1 MPSSGGSV
9 SDAPMQKTV
18 DGQPHQLA
26 YITPGEAQTLV
37 DQGGKPTMTN
47 EGVMAYPPSDNYGG
61 THSSKSNENSASNQG
76 SDKGH
81 SRFDSGSGYYGGS
94 TTSTSTSNN
103 NNNNNNNQF
112 DYESEAYN
120 TKSNAFDYET
130 EAYKGDVNIDAG
142 YGQGKITSAVYDAK
156 TGKTNIE
163 QTVGIIDTA
172 TYQTANLQAYLDSP
186 DVSDKAKVKTLNQ
199 LQALSNS
206 NLKGSKLNNVQG
218 TQTTKDFVI
227 DNLDIALNNLKSQT
241 KNSKYT
247 SLIDETA
254 TTKAADLAN
263 KPLDTVI
270 KSGGIIGTAFSQLT
284 DHYKNN
290 KALKTLGYT
299 GKVIKEGGPSGRG
312 NDLLTGVQ
320 SQGDRDAMNELAPD
334 APFIQSGTQKPDSVA
349 AKFFGNSSNNFKF
362 SFENE
367 YGKALAKQKTLLNKP
382 SAVGLLAVNQSP
394 FYNWLKDNSLDK
406 GIL

>member
-1 MPSSGGSV
+1 MSGGGGGSGNDGSNDMQVSGMEAAMSTEKGISTHAESSV
-9 SDAPMQKTV
+9 
-18 DGQPHQLA
+18 GR
-26 YITPGEAQTLV
+26 G
-37 DQGGKPTMTN
+37 N
-47 EGVMAYPPSDNYGG
+47 
-61 THSSKSNENSASNQG
+61 NQG
-76 SDKGH
+76 NINDEFGTGGNVY
-81 SRFDSGSGYYGGS
+81 DSGPD
-94 TTSTSTSNN
+94 TSTVGMASDSKDYFNTPQNPPGVST
-103 NNNNNNNQF
+103 
-112 DYESEAYN
+112 
-120 TKSNAFDYET
+120 AFDYET

-142 YGQGKITSAVYDAK
+142 YGPGKITSAVYDAK

-186 DVSDKAKVKTLNQ
+186 DVSDKDKVNTLNQ

-206 NLKGSKLNNVQG
+206 NLKGSKLNNVKG

-241 KNSKYT
+241 KNSQYT
-247 SLIDETA
+247 SMIDETA
-254 TTKAADLAN
+254 TTKAKDLSD

-270 KSGGIIGTAFSQLT
+270 KSGGIIGTAFSQLS
-284 DHYKNN
+284 DHFKNN

-299 GKVIKEGGPSGRG
+299 GKVIKEGSSSDRG
-312 NDLLTGVQ
+312 NPLLTGVQ

-334 APFIQSGTQKPDSVA
+334 APFITTGTQKPDSVA
-349 AKFFGNSSNNFKF
+349 AKFFGNTANKFKF

-367 YGKALAKQKTLLNKP
+367 YAAAKARQKTLLGSP
-382 SAVGLLAVNQSP
+382 SSVGLLAVNQSP
-394 FYNWLKDNSLDK
+394 FYNWLKDKSLDK

>member
-1 MPSSGGSV
+1 MSGGGGGSGNDGSNDMQV
-9 SDAPMQKTV
+9 SGMEAAMSTEKGISTHAESRVGNRNQGNINDEFGTGGNVYDSGPDTSTV
-18 DGQPHQLA
+18 GIA
-26 YITPGEAQTLV
+26 
-37 DQGGKPTMTN
+37 
-47 EGVMAYPPSDNYGG
+47 SDNKDYF
-61 THSSKSNENSASNQG
+61 SSPQNPPG
-76 SDKGH
+76 V
-81 SRFDSGSGYYGGS
+81 S
-94 TTSTSTSNN
+94 T
-103 NNNNNNNQF
+103 
-112 DYESEAYN
+112 
-120 TKSNAFDYET
+120 AFDYET

-186 DVSDKAKVKTLNQ
+186 DVSDKAKVNTLNQ

-206 NLKGSKLNNVQG
+206 NLKGSKLNNVKG

-270 KSGGIIGTAFSQLT
+270 KSGGIIGTAFSQLS

-312 NDLLTGVQ
+312 NELLTGIQ

-334 APFIQSGTQKPDSVA
+334 APFIQTGTQKPDSVA

-367 YGKALAKQKTLLNKP
+367 YSKALARQKTLLNKP

>member
-9 SDAPMQKTV
+9 SDAPIQKTV

-26 YITPGEAQTLV
+26 YITSGEAQTLV
-37 DQGGKPTMTN
+37 NQGGKPTMTN

-76 SDKGH
+76 SDSGH
-81 SRFDSGSGYYGGS
+81 SRFDVGSGYYGEP
-94 TTSTSTSNN
+94 TTSTSNN
-103 NNNNNNNQF
+103 NNDNNNNKF

-142 YGQGKITSAVYDAK
+142 YGQGKITSAVYNAK

-186 DVSDKAKVKTLNQ
+186 DVSDKAKVNTLNQ

-206 NLKGSKLNNVQG
+206 NLKGSKLNNVKG

-241 KNSKYT
+241 KNSQYT
-247 SLIDETA
+247 SMIDETA
-254 TTKAADLAN
+254 TTKAKDLSD
-263 KPLDTVI
+263 KPLETVI
-270 KSGGIIGTAFSQLT
+270 KSGGIIGTAFSQLS

-299 GKVIKEGGPSGRG
+299 GKVIKEGSSSDRG
-312 NDLLTGVQ
+312 NTLLTGVQ
-320 SQGDRDAMNELAPD
+320 TQDDRDAMNELAPD
-334 APFIQSGTQKPDSVA
+334 APFITTGTTKPDSVA
-349 AKFFGNSSNNFKF
+349 AKFFGNTANKFKF

-367 YGKALAKQKTLLNKP
+367 YAAAKARQKTLLGSP
-382 SAVGLLAVNQSP
+382 SSVGLLAVNQSP
-394 FYNWLKDNSLDK
+394 FYNWLKDKSLDK

>member
-1 MPSSGGSV
+1 MSGGGGGSGNDGSNDMQV
-9 SDAPMQKTV
+9 SGM
-18 DGQPHQLA
+18 
-26 YITPGEAQTLV
+26 EAAMSTEK
-37 DQGGKPTMTN
+37 GI
-47 EGVMAYPPSDNYGG
+47 S
-61 THSSKSNENSASNQG
+61 THAESRTGSNQG
-76 SDKGH
+76 NINDE
-81 SRFDSGSGYYGGS
+81 FGSGGNVYDNS
-94 TTSTSTSNN
+94 PDTSTVGIASDSKSSFSTPQNPPGVS
-103 NNNNNNNQF
+103 
-112 DYESEAYN
+112 
-120 TKSNAFDYET
+120 TAFDYET
-130 EAYKGDVNIDAG
+130 EAYSGDTNIDAG
-142 YGQGKITSAVYDAK
+142 YGQGKITSATYDAK

-186 DVSDKAKVKTLNQ
+186 DVSDKDKVNTLNQ

-206 NLKGSKLNNVQG
+206 NLKGSKLNNVKG

-241 KNSKYT
+241 KNSQYT
-247 SLIDETA
+247 SMIDETA

-299 GKVIKEGGPSGRG
+299 GKVIKEGSSSDRG
-312 NDLLTGVQ
+312 NTLLTGVQ
-320 SQGDRDAMNELAPD
+320 TQGDRDAMNEIAPD
-334 APFIQSGTQKPDSVA
+334 APFITTGTQKPDSVA
-349 AKFFGNSSNNFKF
+349 AKFFGNTANKFKF

-367 YGKALAKQKTLLNKP
+367 YAAAKARQKTLLGSP
-382 SAVGLLAVNQSP
+382 SSVGLLAVNQSP
-394 FYNWLKDNSLDK
+394 FYNWLKDKSLDK

>member
-1 MPSSGGSV
+1 MSGGGGGSGNDGSNDMQV
-9 SDAPMQKTV
+9 SGMEAAVSTEKGISNYSDTRTSSSSYNDPSNT
-18 DGQPHQLA
+18 GSGNRPNPH
-26 YITPGEAQTLV
+26 T
-37 DQGGKPTMTN
+37 
-47 EGVMAYPPSDNYGG
+47 
-61 THSSKSNENSASNQG
+61 
-76 SDKGH
+76 
-81 SRFDSGSGYYGGS
+81 DSGTSRADLTLGPDRS
-94 TTSTSTSNN
+94 TVGIASDSVNSFKDADTPPGVSR
-103 NNNNNNNQF
+103 
-112 DYESEAYN
+112 
-120 TKSNAFDYET
+120 AFDYET
-130 EAYKGDVNIDAG
+130 EAYQGDVNIDAG
-142 YGQGKITSAVYDAK
+142 YGPGKITSAVYDAK

-186 DVSDKAKVKTLNQ
+186 DVSDKDKVNTLNQ

-206 NLKGSKLNNVQG
+206 NLKGSKLNNVKG

-241 KNSKYT
+241 KNSQYT
-247 SLIDETA
+247 SMIDETA

-299 GKVIKEGGPSGRG
+299 GKVIKEGSSSDRG
-312 NDLLTGVQ
+312 NTLLTGVQ
-320 SQGDRDAMNELAPD
+320 SQSDRDAMNELAPD
-334 APFIQSGTQKPDSVA
+334 APFITTGTTKPDSVA
-349 AKFFGNSSNNFKF
+349 AKFFGNTANKFKF

-367 YGKALAKQKTLLNKP
+367 YAAAKARQKTLLGSP
-382 SAVGLLAVNQSP
+382 SSVGLLAVNQSP
-394 FYNWLKDNSLDK
+394 FYNWLKDKSLDK

>member
-1 MPSSGGSV
+1 MSGGGGGSGNDGSNDMQVSGMEAAMSTEKGISTHAESSV
-9 SDAPMQKTV
+9 
-18 DGQPHQLA
+18 GR
-26 YITPGEAQTLV
+26 G
-37 DQGGKPTMTN
+37 N
-47 EGVMAYPPSDNYGG
+47 
-61 THSSKSNENSASNQG
+61 NQG
-76 SDKGH
+76 NINDEFGTGGNVY
-81 SRFDSGSGYYGGS
+81 DSGPD
-94 TTSTSTSNN
+94 TSTVGMASDSKDYFSSPQNPPGVST
-103 NNNNNNNQF
+103 
-112 DYESEAYN
+112 
-120 TKSNAFDYET
+120 AFDYET
-130 EAYKGDVNIDAG
+130 EAYTGDNNIDAG

-186 DVSDKAKVKTLNQ
+186 DVSDKDKVQTLNQ

-206 NLKGSKLNNVQG
+206 NLKGSKLNKVQG
-218 TQTTKDFVI
+218 AQTTKDFVI

-247 SLIDETA
+247 SMIDETA

-284 DHYKNN
+284 DHYRNN

-299 GKVIKEGGPSGRG
+299 GKVIKEGGPSDRG
-312 NDLLTGVQ
+312 TDLLTGVQ
-320 SQGDRDAMNELAPD
+320 SQGDRDAMNQLAPN

-367 YGKALAKQKTLLNKP
+367 YGKALARQKTLLNKP

>member
-9 SDAPMQKTV
+9 SDAPIQKTV

-26 YITPGEAQTLV
+26 YITSGEAQTLV
-37 DQGGKPTMTN
+37 NQGGKPTMTN

-76 SDKGH
+76 SDSGH
-81 SRFDSGSGYYGGS
+81 SRFDVGSGYYGEP
-94 TTSTSTSNN
+94 TTSTSNN
-103 NNNNNNNQF
+103 NNDNNNNKF

-142 YGQGKITSAVYDAK
+142 YGQGKITNATYDAK

-186 DVSDKAKVKTLNQ
+186 DVSDKDKVNTLNQ

-206 NLKGSKLNNVQG
+206 NLKGSKLNNVKG

-241 KNSKYT
+241 KNSQYT
-247 SLIDETA
+247 SMIDETA
-254 TTKAADLAN
+254 TTKAKDLSD
-263 KPLDTVI
+263 KPLETVI
-270 KSGGIIGTAFSQLT
+270 KSGGIIGTAFSQLS

-299 GKVIKEGGPSGRG
+299 GKVIKEGSSSDRG
-312 NDLLTGVQ
+312 NTLLTGVQ
-320 SQGDRDAMNELAPD
+320 TQGDRDAMNEIAPD
-334 APFIQSGTQKPDSVA
+334 APFITTGTTKPDSVA
-349 AKFFGNSSNNFKF
+349 AKFFGNTANKFKF

-367 YGKALAKQKTLLNKP
+367 YAAAKARQKTLLGSP
-382 SAVGLLAVNQSP
+382 SSVGLLAVNQSP
-394 FYNWLKDNSLDK
+394 FYNWLKDKSLDK